1 MARSWGPIVIR
12 RLKAWKI
19 PSTLAL
25 AGTAVVFA
33 QSPPAQEPAHVAIEA
48 LADQQTVQ
56 AGQTFRVALVQQIQS
71 GWHTYW
77 INPGD
82 AGQATKLRWT
92 LPAGYRV
99 DDIQWPV
106 PQVFRAGSIVSYG
119 YEKRAVLLQTVH
131 APASLPAGPAKLSV
145 DAQWLV
151 CSNICIPEHGTA
163 QVILNQK
170 PGASAPSA
178 TTALFADSTERLPR
192 TSPWAASLRVNPKNL
207 EVRIRGLAHDVPAD
221 AKIEFVPL
229 TWGEINS
236 AAAQRVQRSG
246 ADLILTLPRGDLRA
260 KTLTQLGGLIVVTET
275 RGPNRPR
282 GFWVQA
288 NASDSASARTRS

>member
-1 MARSWGPIVIR
+1 VIR
-12 RLKAWKI
+12 RLKAWRI
-19 PSTLAL
+19 LSALAL
-25 AGTAVVFA
+25 AGTAAVFA
-33 QSPPAQEPAHVAIEA
+33 QSPPTQEPAHVAIQA
-48 LADQQTVQ
+48 LADQQTIQ
-56 AGQTFRVALVQQIQS
+56 AGQTFRVALVEQIQP

-106 PQVFRAGSIVSYG
+106 PRVFRAGSIVSYG
-119 YEKRAVLLQTVH
+119 YEERTVLLQTVH
-131 APASLPAGPAKLSV
+131 APVSLPAGPATLSV

-151 CSNICIPEHGTA
+151 CSNICIPERGTA
-163 QVILNQK
+163 QIILNQK
-170 PGASAPSA
+170 SGAPAASA
-178 TTALFADSTERLPR
+178 TTTLFADSTERLPR
-192 TSPWAASLRVNPKNL
+192 PSPWPASLRVDPKNL
-207 EVRIRGLAHDVPAD
+207 EVRIRGLAHDLPAD

-236 AAAQRVQRSG
+236 AAAQRMQRSG
-246 ADLILTLPRGDLRA
+246 ADLILTLARGDLRA
-260 KTLTQLGGLIVVTET
+260 QTLVQLSGLIVVTET

-282 GFWVQA
+282 GFLVRA
-288 NASDSASARTRS
+288 NASDSANARTRS